1 MREYVAPCCAHTP
14 YDYFDFN
21 LKSQGRKLAEKL
33 YFFVKFMYVTFCDL
47 QGHHRFFAKF
57 MYVTFCDLQ
66 GHRRTQVMEPNE
78 RLYMS
83 SYL

>member
-21 LKSQGRKLAEKL
+21 LKSQGRKLAAKL

-47 QGHHRFFAKF
+47 QGHHRS
-57 MYVTFCDLQ
+57 
-66 GHRRTQVMEPNE
+66 QVMV
-78 RLYMS
+78 
-83 SYL
+83 